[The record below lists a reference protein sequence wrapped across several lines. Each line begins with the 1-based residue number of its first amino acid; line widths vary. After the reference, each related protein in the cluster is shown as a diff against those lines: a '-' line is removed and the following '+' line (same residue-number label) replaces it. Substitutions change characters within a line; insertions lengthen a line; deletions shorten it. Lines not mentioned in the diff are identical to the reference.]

1 MVVNHQIFVRL
12 AVSIFNNDFLR
23 VSRDLFTIFFLLEF
37 CPAQCNSEEVVCS
50 GEWNDDCPDCEKLTA
65 DYCIPSKIGD
75 CWNSCPTH
83 CPKDDL
89 ICPGK
94 MNPDG
99 CQDADFCHSGSTY
112 HHIFKHT
119 SQLHRFS

>member
-1 MVVNHQIFVRL
+1 MCSGEWNDDWTEQLTTDYCIPSKVGDCQNHCPTKCGKDEVVCPGQKEYDGCQ
-12 AVSIFNNDFLR
+12 SPDFCA
-23 VSRDLFTIFFLLEF
+23 SGKF
-37 CPAQCNSEEVVCS
+37 CPAQCNSEEVACS

-65 DYCIPSKIGD
+65 DYCIPSKVGD

-94 MNPDG
+94 INPDG
-99 CQDADFCHSGSTY
+99 
-112 HHIFKHT
+112 
-119 SQLHRFS
+119 